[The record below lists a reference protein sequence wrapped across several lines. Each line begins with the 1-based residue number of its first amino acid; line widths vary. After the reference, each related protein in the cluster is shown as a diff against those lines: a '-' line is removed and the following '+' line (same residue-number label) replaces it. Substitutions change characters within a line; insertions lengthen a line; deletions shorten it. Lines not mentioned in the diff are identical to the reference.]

1 MCTRIHTKHAS
12 CSCTRVASGAES
24 LSVEIGAGVCE
35 GSPLIFELRHALP
48 VKATAMVGAEAVA
61 PPPLFA
67 GQRFLAS
74 FPQALGHGWPLPS
87 LSFHKVFRAAD
98 VHACSSSFS
107 ALLGLNACPST
118 TCAILHARLVWA
130 VPSLAA
136 SCALAAALAASRT
149 SQKKKCVPSPRQS
162 AHSGAGRAV
171 QHNRRNGRNSQLI
184 LVSIHFFRCQVL
196 GACKKKEFLRV
207 SHREK

>member
-1 MCTRIHTKHAS
+1 MAALPAKNDHESDRCSHAQAMRAGTRKRALPAEHGGQMLPRASMRAQRAHAS
-12 CSCTRVASGAES
+12 DSDSG
-24 LSVEIGAGVCE
+24 LSRAVHGFVVG
-35 GSPLIFELRHALP
+35 
-48 VKATAMVGAEAVA
+48 KAAMVGVLPFTILET
-61 PPPLFA
+61 
-67 GQRFLAS
+67 
-74 FPQALGHGWPLPS
+74 FP
-87 LSFHKVFRAAD
+87 
-98 VHACSSSFS
+98 CSPI
-107 ALLGLNACPST
+107 ARIIARINARMHPTST
-118 TCAILHARLVWA
+118 HAILHVRLVWA